1 MESAYRNLGYVL
13 LALPLIFI
21 AGFWIPYF
29 SQIPN
34 FDPSITTAVH
44 VHAMLLFAWLGLL
57 VVQPLAIRSGAF
69 SVHRILGKASFVL
82 MPLILVFSITMLRKQ
97 YQENLIGGMNPAAA
111 RAAGYLSA
119 TQLVFFAALYGVAV
133 ARIYKRDVAAHM
145 RYMICTALVLLPA
158 GFARVLGYWFGFR
171 QSSSQTACCAV
182 IVLWLVALITFDRRR
197 GYAAR
202 PYIVALVAYLAI
214 TAGWFALG
222 RPV

>member
-1 MESAYRNLGYVL
+1 MESAYRNLGYFL

-29 SQIPN
+29 SQIPK

-44 VHAMLLFAWLGLL
+44 VHAALLFAWLGLL
-57 VVQPLAIRSGAF
+57 VVQPLAIRSQAF
-69 SVHRILGKASFVL
+69 SVHRMLGKASFVL
-82 MPLILVFSITMLRKQ
+82 MPLILVFSIAMLRKQ
-97 YQENLIGGMNPAAA
+97 YQENLIGGMIPAAA

-119 TQLVFFAALYGVAV
+119 TQLVFFAALYGLAV
-133 ARIYKRDVAAHM
+133 ARIQRRDVAAHM

-171 QSSSQTACCAV
+171 QSSSQTACCGV
-182 IVLWLVALITFDRRR
+182 IVLWFVALITLDRRR

-202 PYIVALVAYLAI
+202 PYIVALLAYLVI
-214 TAGWFALG
+214 EAGWFALG